1 VLLADEKRKYKRILR
16 ERNMSNAAAT
26 EAEIGAMRQWGEVT
40 ARNEMIVKLREQ
52 QEKVPG
58 DSIKKSTKID
68 ELHQQRDTLKVKLKE
83 MTTLQNIVGRE
94 TQSWGHCDHSLTS
107 TMKTSTDWKRA

>member
-1 VLLADEKRKYKRILR
+1 
-16 ERNMSNAAAT
+16 
-26 EAEIGAMRQWGEVT
+26 MRQWGEIT

-83 MTTLQNIVGRE
+83 MTTLQNIVGERDSE
-94 TQSWGHCDHSLTS
+94 LGTL
-107 TMKTSTDWKRA
+107 